1 MATVTVRARAPA
13 MACVGGPGRLG
24 SVSAGDL
31 LRCSATRG
39 AVASKPFLGPWTVHR
54 ASRRKRE
61 SRKRKFCTR
70 KRSPLHCGGRGM
82 PGDKAPPLGGPMGA
96 VLGVL
101 LRNYGFTDLP
111 PSLHVPRSDP
121 VTRIT
126 ESSYRRVYRD
136 RGSARRARIKRVF
149 SNQLVLTSV
158 PVAEESVDR
167 RRIRLRVDP
176 QGLPRRDPLLPDSPH
191 PQSTPSWALHTL
203 FHERASCSILPRA
216 RPPAIYINNRQPN
229 GSLSNVT

>member
-39 AVASKPFLGPWTVHR
+39 AVASKPFLVPWTVHR

-70 KRSPLHCGGRGM
+70 KRSPLHCGGRGI
-82 PGDKAPPLGGPMGA
+82 PGDKAPPLGGQMGA

-111 PSLHVPRSDP
+111 PSLPLPRSDP
-121 VTRIT
+121 VTRIC
-126 ESSYRRVYRD
+126 ESSYRRIGNGC
-136 RGSARRARIKRVF
+136 RGELLYEWVAKRKLSVHDGPSLVVHARVHAPC
-149 SNQLVLTSV
+149 T
-158 PVAEESVDR
+158 A
-167 RRIRLRVDP
+167 
-176 QGLPRRDPLLPDSPH
+176 
-191 PQSTPSWALHTL
+191 
-203 FHERASCSILPRA
+203 
-216 RPPAIYINNRQPN
+216 
-229 GSLSNVT
+229 

>member
-1 MATVTVRARAPA
+1 MRAAGCASVRGGGRSRPVLPGIHPTRRSRCGRTKLRGPPPDRARCPQILINAVSLA
-13 MACVGGPGRLG
+13 SFVYCVTLYP
-24 SVSAGDL
+24 
-31 LRCSATRG
+31 T
-39 AVASKPFLGPWTVHR
+39 
-54 ASRRKRE
+54 
-61 SRKRKFCTR
+61 
-70 KRSPLHCGGRGM
+70 
-82 PGDKAPPLGGPMGA
+82 GPM
-96 VLGVL
+96 
-101 LRNYGFTDLP
+101 Y
-111 PSLHVPRSDP
+111 HV
-121 VTRIT
+121 
-126 ESSYRRVYRD
+126 VYRD

-191 PQSTPSWALHTL
+191 PQSTPSWALPTL

>member
-111 PSLHVPRSDP
+111 PSLPLPRSDP
-121 VTRIT
+121 VTRIS
-126 ESSYRRVYRD
+126 ESSYRR
-136 RGSARRARIKRVF
+136 RR
-149 SNQLVLTSV
+149 
-158 PVAEESVDR
+158 
-167 RRIRLRVDP
+167 
-176 QGLPRRDPLLPDSPH
+176 PR
-191 PQSTPSWALHTL
+191 TPYSL
-203 FHERASCSILPRA
+203 FHWCEFKRCPPSTR
-216 RPPAIYINNRQPN
+216 RPPTPT
-229 GSLSNVT
+229 SLMAAKVSAPGLCTRTNARATL